1 MSNLFD
7 KEQVSLKSKPI
18 IIFPMSLI
26 QVTNLGGYCE
36 FDNYILVS
44 NHGYISTDEYL
55 SYYLT
60 QNDHI
65 NSVLRDMLILESFIQ
80 CSDEE
85 FIKQVNDFLSEYITR
100 PYNEE
105 NVDENLKERYRQ
117 VVEFKKQFDKDL
129 NELGVERY
137 MKKIAKEMEM
147 E

>member
-1 MSNLFD
+1 M
-7 KEQVSLKSKPI
+7 
-18 IIFPMSLI
+18 
-26 QVTNLGGYCE
+26 
-36 FDNYILVS
+36 
-44 NHGYISTDEYL
+44 
-55 SYYLT
+55 
-60 QNDHI
+60 
-65 NSVLRDMLILESFIQ
+65 ESFIQ

-100 PYNEE
+100 HYNEE

-129 NELGVERY
+129 NELGVEQY